1 MSGLLIFFF
10 LIYGKVVGGTGESRE
25 NPTESGK
32 PYAHHKNNFVEKH
45 ADKSIWQIKF
55 LQSRW
60 SFHMPVTEQSHNLP
74 QCKLQH
80 YNWINGSLS
89 HVKYLRESQL
99 SNLFNTHS
107 STIDVPFSWRR
118 QPFHLTTK
126 THSDHQLR
134 LHDCYVLF
142 IFSTSCP
149 FSKASVP
156 YVNALARA
164 YPQLPIYGVS
174 VEDYL
179 HYKWS
184 LRMLFVPKLKIIVNG
199 KVFSEYSGSDVDLE
213 QMVEFIWSNMRLL
226 PRVPL
231 HILSVDHKN
240 TPEFSLGTGN
250 YVLIFCWLI
259 TIFGFGYIFVIFIQR
274 FEWFTYF
281 LQRVLHTRSLPSIH
295 VDARQGDRH

>member
-1 MSGLLIFFF
+1 MAQLA
-10 LIYGKVVGGTGESRE
+10 E
-25 NPTESGK
+25 
-32 PYAHHKNNFVEKH
+32 
-45 ADKSIWQIKF
+45 IKF

-60 SFHMPVTEQSHNLP
+60 AFHMPVSEQSSHSIP

-89 HVKYLRESQL
+89 HIKYLRKSQL

-107 STIDVPFSWRR
+107 STIDVPFSWQR
-118 QPFHLTTK
+118 QSFHLTTK
-126 THSDHQLR
+126 KHSDHQLR

-142 IFSTSCP
+142 IFSTMCP

-164 YPQLPIYGVS
+164 YPQLPIYGVL

-179 HYKWS
+179 YYKWS

-213 QMVEFIWSNMRLL
+213 QMVEFIWSNMRKFLF
-226 PRVPL
+226 
-231 HILSVDHKN
+231 
-240 TPEFSLGTGN
+240 FSHTI
-250 YVLIFCWLI
+250 IF
-259 TIFGFGYIFVIFIQR
+259 F
-274 FEWFTYF
+274 
-281 LQRVLHTRSLPSIH
+281 
-295 VDARQGDRH
+295 